1 VGLLRAEQLA
11 RCSSAQLLQVHGC
24 CSDQIKDS
32 PTSDTAAVFRADESI
47 APHLPVN
54 KRNYMFGGVAAAA
67 AQFAIWLLPDVQVLL
82 HMLCILR
89 HKLTHLDAKS

>member
-1 VGLLRAEQLA
+1 M
-11 RCSSAQLLQVHGC
+11 
-24 CSDQIKDS
+24 
-32 PTSDTAAVFRADESI
+32 AAVFRADECI

-54 KRNYMFGGVAAAA
+54 KRNYIFGGVAAAA

-89 HKLTHLDAKS
+89 HRPAHVDAWS